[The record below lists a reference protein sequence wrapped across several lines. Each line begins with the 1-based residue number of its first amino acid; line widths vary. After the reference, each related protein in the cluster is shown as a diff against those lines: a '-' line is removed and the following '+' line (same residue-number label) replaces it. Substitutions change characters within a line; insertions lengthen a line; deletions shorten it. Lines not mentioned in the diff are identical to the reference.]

1 LIPQHNSLVTG
12 SETIVNLNAE
22 NIDPTKTFFLSED
35 THAGL
40 DMYDDGY
47 IFQFDPNSDQMA
59 TAIRWGAAD
68 TGSTQAVG
76 VLPFN
81 IQVADLKQ
89 TADDVTDAVTPRSLA
104 VAAHVEKASK
114 GLLGANLPYEGTVK
128 WASKLNNKETLAVAL
143 RAIFM
148 SLVAGM
154 YTVTYAVDADN
165 TATFSFGPKGSE
177 GVEGGK
183 VKQDWRLAVAM
194 AERWGAIDAGLIGV

>member
-1 LIPQHNSLVTG
+1 
-12 SETIVNLNAE
+12 VNLNAE

-47 IFQFDPNSDQMA
+47 TFQFDPNSDQMA

-81 IQVADLKQ
+81 VQVADLKQ
-89 TADDVTDAVTPRSLA
+89 TANDGTDGVTPRLLA
-104 VAAHVEKASK
+104 VATHVEEASK
-114 GLLGANLPYEGTVK
+114 GLLGANLPYEGIVK
-128 WASKLNNKETLAVAL
+128 WASKLNDEETLAIAL

-148 SLVAGM
+148 ALAAGM
-154 YTVTYAVDADN
+154 YTVIYAVKADN
-165 TATFSFGPKGSE
+165 NTTFRFGPKGSE
-177 GVEGGK
+177 GVEGGVPAK
-183 VKQDWRLAVAM
+183 VKRDWEFAVAI
-194 AERWGAIDAGLIGV
+194 AKTWGAIDGGVSRV